1 MIKLLADENIPKE
14 TVDLLKQQR
23 VDVVSVQEI
32 RSGLS
37 DRDILELAK
46 VKGRIVVT
54 FDKDFGEIIFKEK
67 FKSQGLILLR
77 FVPESPQHIGN
88 RILQLL
94 AAKIKM
100 EKSVVVVKEDS
111 VKVTSLK

>member
-1 MIKLLADENIPKE
+1 LIKLLADENIPKE

-77 FVPESPQHIGN
+77 FVPESP
-88 RILQLL
+88 
-94 AAKIKM
+94 
-100 EKSVVVVKEDS
+100 
-111 VKVTSLK
+111 